1 VYDRE
6 RFSPSYQ
13 EFPSMMTRFFPSSWR
28 YSLSA
33 LAVIATTACAGSSS
47 PTSPSRLTADVDS
60 GASVTSAQSHTAAKP
75 LSGTAG
81 TVFVEVEEGSGLFG
95 FPAGTL
101 NGESGRLVTLT
112 GDIEGINFEPGVCN
126 PGVDMTF
133 GPTFCVVFG
142 VGPGQF
148 TRART
153 GGTAFTTCACT
164 VAGIGNPGDQFI
176 LKISYPPA
184 TPPKYPFG
192 FTKFTFQGGTGAL
205 SGLRGQGTLDFAANP
220 AVTFNYHFV
229 AN

>member
-1 VYDRE
+1 
-6 RFSPSYQ
+6 
-13 EFPSMMTRFFPSSWR
+13 MMSCFFRSAWR
-28 YSLSA
+28 HSLSV
-33 LAVIATTACAGSSS
+33 LAVIATTACAGNGS

-60 GASVTSAQSHTAAKP
+60 GASATSAQSQTAARP
-75 LSGTAG
+75 QSGTAG
-81 TVFVEVEEGSGLFG
+81 TEFVEVEAGSGLYG

-101 NGESGRLVTLT
+101 NGESGRLVKLT
-112 GDIEGINFEPGVCN
+112 GDIEGINFEPGFCN

-142 VGPGQF
+142 DGPGQF

-153 GGTAFTTCACT
+153 GGTAFTTCACS

-184 TPPKYPFG
+184 TPPQYPFG
-192 FTKFTFQGGTGAL
+192 FTKFTFQDGTGAL
-205 SGLRGQGTLDFAANP
+205 SGLRGQGTLDFAASP
-220 AVTFNYHFV
+220 AVTFSYHFV